1 MMLSVCLYVV
11 KERGQ
16 IFDYEAADESDFRLA
31 SIMQLPTMHL
41 DVVIVVPV
49 VHANLNYQL
58 PIMHLDVV
66 FLSPQNIPSWV
77 LYVNYS
83 KFKFFQT
90 LTLLEILN
98 TTKVIKSFDFITDS
112 THACSKI
119 INSMFKLICLH
130 F

>member
-1 MMLSVCLYVV
+1 MSVCLYVV
-11 KERGQ
+11 RERGQ
-16 IFDYEAADESDFRLA
+16 LFDYEAADESDFTLA

-49 VHANLNYQL
+49 VHANLNCQL

-83 KFKFFQT
+83 
-90 LTLLEILN
+90 ISLN
-98 TTKVIKSFDFITDS
+98 S
-112 THACSKI
+112 
-119 INSMFKLICLH
+119 FKL
-130 F
+130 